1 MRITRELLHR
11 IAEDTVT
18 ERVKQ
23 DDTIIA
29 AYLHGTVMEGDDPVL
44 GGAADID
51 IVFIHQNYDRAR
63 EIVRMTEDVHLDIE
77 HHSKAQYQPP
87 KELRTRPWLGYAIY
101 NCHLLHD
108 PEHFLDFTQ
117 AGVRGLFFHYENVL
131 ARSETLMNRSRAAWL
146 LFHNREA
153 AYGPDQ
159 VRMYL
164 QAVED
169 AINAIA
175 CLYGPPL
182 GGRRFLVQ
190 FKQLAKA
197 KGIPGYYDPV
207 IQQVSG
213 DLFPDGATAVEEV
226 KGWMLEWSDD
236 FHLLNEHYDVPPKL
250 NFHRLAYYMRGYEAL
265 LGSDE
270 PEAALWPLLD
280 TWTLMAETMPSQ
292 SGTWQAVCER
302 VGLIGD
308 GFSGHLDR
316 LDNLLDQI
324 EVLLEEWE
332 PADGGLQP

>member
-18 ERVKQ
+18 ERAKE

-51 IVFIHQNYDRAR
+51 IVFIHEKFDRAP

-77 HHSKAQYQPP
+77 HHSKTQYQPP

-101 NCHLLHD
+101 NCHLLYD
-108 PEHFLDFTQ
+108 PQHFLDFTQ
-117 AGVRGLFFHYENVL
+117 AGVRSLFFHYENVL
-131 ARSETLMNRSRAAWL
+131 ARAETLMNRSRAIWL
-146 LFHNREA
+146 HFHNRQTT
-153 AYGPDQ
+153 YGPDQ

-169 AINAIA
+169 AVNAVA

-182 GGRRFLVQ
+182 GGRRFLSR
-190 FKQLAKA
+190 FKLLAKEHSFPE
-197 KGIPGYYDPV
+197 IYESV
-207 IQQVSG
+207 IRLVSG
-213 DLFPDGATAVEEV
+213 DLFPNGGQTVEEV

-236 FHLLNEHYDVPPKL
+236 FRRLNESYDVPSKL
-250 NFHRLAYYMRGYEAL
+250 NFHRLAYYMRGYEAM
-265 LGSDE
+265 LGSDD
-270 PEAALWPLLD
+270 PETILWPLLD

-292 SGTWQAVCER
+292 SGAWQAVCDR
-302 VGLIGD
+302 LGLIGD
-308 GFSGHLDR
+308 GFSDQLDGLDALLDR
-316 LDNLLDQI
+316 I
-324 EVLLEEWE
+324 ELLLEAWE
-332 PADGGLQP
+332 PEDGGF